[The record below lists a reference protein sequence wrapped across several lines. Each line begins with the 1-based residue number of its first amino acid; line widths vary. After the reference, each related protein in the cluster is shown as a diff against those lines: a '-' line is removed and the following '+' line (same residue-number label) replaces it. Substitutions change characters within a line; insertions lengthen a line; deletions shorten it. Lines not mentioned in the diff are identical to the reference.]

1 MLRKIYA
8 SFAFLVGISMIGL
21 WTMLLITNQVPE
33 LVTDPFSIAFHL
45 IAEFIAALFLIIGGI
60 LLYRKHLLGEKIY
73 LVSVGMLLYTVI
85 NSSGYYAQ
93 NGEWSFVAMFAILF
107 LLAVI
112 SLAVLLRENNVLK

>member
-1 MLRKIYA
+1 
-8 SFAFLVGISMIGL
+8 
-21 WTMLLITNQVPE
+21 MLLITNQVPE